1 MTTILPPTEV
11 AALIRAR
18 FPDAVQAVDAF
29 GVRLAPASLV
39 EVCQYLRDE
48 PSLAFDYLVMETAVD
63 YIEDDYF
70 EVVYVLRSLQH
81 NHELALKVRTDTRDD
96 PVVPSLVD
104 LWQTAEF
111 QEREIY
117 DLFGIRFAGHPDLRR
132 LFLWEEFRGHPLRKD
147 FLPLAQ

>member
-1 MTTILPPTEV
+1 MTVRLDPADA

-18 FPDAVQAVDAF
+18 FPEAVEAVDGFA
-29 GVRLAPASLV
+29 VRLATSALV

-63 YIEDDYF
+63 YIEDDYL
-70 EVVYVLRSLQH
+70 ELVYVVRSLQH
-81 NHELALKVRTDTRDD
+81 NREVVLKVRTDGRDD

-104 LWQTAEF
+104 IWQTAEF

-117 DLFGIRFAGHPDLRR
+117 DLFGVRFAGHPDLRR
-132 LFLWEEFRGHPLRKD
+132 LFLWDEFRGYPLRKD

>member
-1 MTTILPPTEV
+1 MTTRLTPAQA
-11 AALIRAR
+11 AALIGER
-18 FPDAVQAVDAF
+18 FPEAVLGQDPFA
-29 GVRLAPASLV
+29 VRLRADQLL
-39 EVCQYLRDE
+39 EVCRYLRDVH
-48 PSLAFDYLVMETAVD
+48 AFDYLVMETATD

-70 EVVYVLRSLQH
+70 EVVILIRSLSQ
-81 NHELALKVRTDTRDD
+81 NRELALKVRTDHRDD
-96 PVVPSLVD
+96 PVVPSLFAI
-104 LWQTAEF
+104 WPSAEF